1 MGITV
6 QQVGVLTCAS
16 RLCLRSF
23 SIHRQLLDIEL
34 YCHQPLQVLD
44 LIYKKYHGNPLP
56 WCDITSNAAATSGLQ
71 PSSMKQDNSQVQ
83 PKDCSYSNQL

>member
-44 LIYKKYHGNPLP
+44 LIYKKYHGKSP
-56 WCDITSNAAATSGLQ
+56 A
-71 PSSMKQDNSQVQ
+71 VV
-83 PKDCSYSNQL
+83 

>member
-34 YCHQPLQVLD
+34 YCNQPLQVSTRTD
-44 LIYKKYHGNPLP
+44 LQEVPRQIPCRGV
-56 WCDITSNAAATSGLQ
+56 TSQAVLESLQ
-71 PSSMKQDNSQVQ
+71 
-83 PKDCSYSNQL
+83 DCSPQA

>member
-34 YCHQPLQVLD
+34 CCHQPLQVLD
-44 LIYKKYHGNPLP
+44 LIYKNYHGNPP
-56 WCDITSNAAATSGLQ
+56 A
-71 PSSMKQDNSQVQ
+71 VV
-83 PKDCSYSNQL
+83 